1 MGYPV
6 KDSWHHWTYTST
18 SGVENQVAGYATN
31 YEVQGEVSHLFVW
44 CVVYLCLLCC
54 LCLCWTGVACVIF
67 KGFFFGGVIFSFLS
81 QCILVCFSFTLL

>member
-31 YEVQGEVSHLFVW
+31 YEVQGEVSLYH
-44 CVVYLCLLCC
+44 
-54 LCLCWTGVACVIF
+54 
-67 KGFFFGGVIFSFLS
+67 
-81 QCILVCFSFTLL
+81 CILCIFFSV